1 MQDGPSRSQF
11 GCAGAH
17 LVPSRSRA
25 GQAAPGSHSH
35 TACCSLRAESRRV
48 MGRDSIRGYIQHQG
62 MLAALG
68 MLTAPWVHPALR
80 TYPALENAPS
90 TKRCSQHWGCTQ
102 YWGYIQHKGCS
113 LHWGCSQHQRMLP
126 ALGGYRSRKD
136 RWMEV
141 APCTLA
147 GANPQNSPF
156 LPSFRSIQ
164 VRAESTAPPVPTAT
178 SCPTHLQHH
187 QGFGPRQ

>member
-1 MQDGPSRSQF
+1 MQDGPSCSQF

-62 MLAALG
+62 ML
-68 MLTAPWVHPALR
+68 
-80 TYPALENAPS
+80 
-90 TKRCSQHWGCTQ
+90 
-102 YWGYIQHKGCS
+102 
-113 LHWGCSQHQRMLP
+113 P
-126 ALGGYRSRKD
+126 ALGGCRSRKD